1 MKKTI
6 EHHHLTRRTALFA
19 MAGSVAHLAGC
30 GGGGL
35 DIAGISSGGT
45 GSFTSGSI
53 SGLGSIIV
61 NGIRYDDSSASV
73 SGSVDSASALRP
85 GMVVTVKGSPL
96 TEATSVGGLRTGT
109 ASSIVSASEWKG
121 PVGTVGASSFTM
133 LGLTVEIKPA
143 TLFDGEDLMPLSGLA
158 GANPLLADY
167 FVEVYG
173 FIDPVSGHLVATR
186 VERKSGL
193 AALGNEYR
201 VSGVVQA
208 KTNGD
213 FTLKGSRTAPFTYDS
228 STTQPQTWSA
238 GMLVKVRLDTGF
250 KATRIELAAA
260 SATDG
265 IKDDNAFEL
274 EGFVTAL
281 AGSIFAVSGVEVT
294 IPVGVTFSG
303 LAVGKRVE
311 VKGTKTA
318 GKLVAAKVE
327 IEGESSSYK
336 GSTGSYEFHG
346 PVTDLVLDTGSGGS
360 FTLKGT
366 AFTYNSSTAVNDK
379 LGWTASGTP
388 YVTKVEVK
396 ASASNGVWL
405 ASKIDKED

>member
-30 GGGGL
+30 GGGGGGL

-173 FIDPVSGHLVATR
+173 FIDPVSGDLVATR

-250 KATRIELAAA
+250 KATRVELAAA

-281 AGSIFAVSGVEVT
+281 AASSLAVSGVEVT

-303 LAVGKRVE
+303 LALGKRVE

-318 GKLVAAKVE
+318 GKLVAAEVE
-327 IEGESSSYK
+327 IKGESS
-336 GSTGSYEFHG
+336 SYEFHG

-366 AFTYNSSTAVNDK
+366 SFTYNSTTEVNDK

-396 ASASNGVWL
+396 ATASNGVWL

>member
-30 GGGGL
+30 GGGL
-35 DIAGISSGGT
+35 DVAGISSGGT

-133 LGLTVEIKPA
+133 LGLTVEIKTA

-201 VSGVVQA
+201 VSGVVQD

-213 FTLKGSRTAPFTYDS
+213 FTLKGTPTARFTYDS
-228 STTQPQTWSA
+228 STTQPQAWSA
-238 GMLVKVRLDTGF
+238 GMLVKVRLNTSF
-250 KATRIELAAA
+250 KATRVELAAA

-281 AGSIFAVSGVEVT
+281 AASSLAVSGVEVT

-303 LAVGKRVE
+303 LDVGKRVE
-311 VKGTKTA
+311 VKGKKTA

-336 GSTGSYEFHG
+336 GSNGSYEFHG

-366 AFTYNSSTAVNDK
+366 SFTYNSSTEVNDK
-379 LGWTASGTP
+379 LGWATSGTP
-388 YVTKVEVK
+388 YVTEVEVK

>member
-1 MKKTI
+1 
-6 EHHHLTRRTALFA
+6 
-19 MAGSVAHLAGC
+19 
-30 GGGGL
+30 
-35 DIAGISSGGT
+35 
-45 GSFTSGSI
+45 
-53 SGLGSIIV
+53 
-61 NGIRYDDSSASV
+61 
-73 SGSVDSASALRP
+73 
-85 GMVVTVKGSPL
+85 
-96 TEATSVGGLRTGT
+96 
-109 ASSIVSASEWKG
+109 
-121 PVGTVGASSFTM
+121 
-133 LGLTVEIKPA
+133 
-143 TLFDGEDLMPLSGLA
+143 
-158 GANPLLADY
+158 
-167 FVEVYG
+167 
-173 FIDPVSGHLVATR
+173 
-186 VERKSGL
+186 
-193 AALGNEYR
+193 
-201 VSGVVQA
+201 
-208 KTNGD
+208 
-213 FTLKGSRTAPFTYDS
+213 
-228 STTQPQTWSA
+228 
-238 GMLVKVRLDTGF
+238 MLVKVRLDTGF

-260 SATDG
+260 SAIDG

-274 EGFVTAL
+274 EGFVTAV

-303 LAVGKRVE
+303 LDMGKRVE